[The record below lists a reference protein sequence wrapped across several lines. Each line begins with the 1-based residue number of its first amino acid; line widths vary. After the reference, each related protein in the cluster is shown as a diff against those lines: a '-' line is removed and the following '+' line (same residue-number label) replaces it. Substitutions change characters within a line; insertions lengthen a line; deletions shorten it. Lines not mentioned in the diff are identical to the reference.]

1 MTGPISRPRL
11 RPGPKP
17 DPNRRPTAVVTARVD
32 ADLAAWLDQE
42 ATALGRS
49 RSELIETA
57 LRDAQQRGPAG
68 ATQPTT
74 QETKT

>member
-32 ADLAAWLDQE
+32 RDLADWLDAE
-42 ATALGRS
+42 AQALERT

-57 LRDAQQRGPAG
+57 LRDAQQRGQH
-68 ATQPTT
+68 TD
-74 QETKT
+74 QEP